1 MRLEIINQITSFLYI
16 RLNKIWSKNLI
27 LKTKFHLNYWYY
39 NDKYVIIS
47 KHKDNEHYSLINL
60 IRVITRANKRT

>member
-1 MRLEIINQITSFLYI
+1 MKNE
-16 RLNKIWSKNLI
+16 NLI
-27 LKTKFHLNYWYY
+27 LKSKFHLNQLLIY

-47 KHKDNEHYSLINL
+47 KHKDNEHYWNSLINL